1 MYLPFSSK
9 TREMKQNLKSSMGD
23 MGEFMM
29 MLATDG
35 EFRNEIWRIIKKEFG
50 EYIDSIWGT
59 TPEHGYA
66 QGQLLFDIASMFVG
80 VGELKAALASYKST
94 KSFLLI
100 KDVISKG
107 AKKAKKIISSL
118 KKQNTP
124 APADAPPVPKP
135 KQLPA
140 PQPESTT
147 IKKLPS
153 GAELIKENN
162 SISLNTGYIQNKK
175 AVKHNFTTYG
185 KKLRG
190 KGYLNFKN
198 KISDIVVERKYIKEM
213 YMSGSTLPKV
223 INVTDGMEL
232 YKIVPKNSIVHDQT
246 PYWITKTELI
256 KIFNNECEY
265 KLECTVNDFI
275 KNKKVINISYSVRD
289 LGYSNWYT
297 CCVLYEKE

>member
-1 MYLPFSSK
+1 
-9 TREMKQNLKSSMGD
+9 
-23 MGEFMM
+23 
-29 MLATDG
+29 
-35 EFRNEIWRIIKKEFG
+35 
-50 EYIDSIWGT
+50 
-59 TPEHGYA
+59 
-66 QGQLLFDIASMFVG
+66 MFVG

-162 SISLNTGYIQNKK
+162 SISLNTGYIQNENAIKGK
-175 AVKHNFTTYG
+175 FKTYG

-198 KISDIVVERKYIKEM
+198 KIYGIDIEDAYIKEM

-223 INVTDGMEL
+223 LNVTDDMEL
-232 YKIVPKNSIVHDQT
+232 YKIVPKNSIVHDRT
-246 PYWITKTELI
+246 PYWLTKNEII
-256 KIFNNECEY
+256 KIFNNERGIEDILALPEGSCKGIYDIY
-265 KLECTVNDFI
+265 KITLKKDQDI
-275 KNKKVINISYSVRD
+275 KNIRIFESRIAPSKQGTIKRKGGAKQILVPNRRQWTDAVKIEELKI
-289 LGYSNWYT
+289 
-297 CCVLYEKE
+297 E

>member
-1 MYLPFSSK
+1 MKKWINKKLPK
-9 TREMKQNLKSSMGD
+9 TEKPKVL
-23 MGEFMM
+23 
-29 MLATDG
+29 
-35 EFRNEIWRIIKKEFG
+35 
-50 EYIDSIWGT
+50 
-59 TPEHGYA
+59 
-66 QGQLLFDIASMFVG
+66 
-80 VGELKAALASYKST
+80 
-94 KSFLLI
+94 
-100 KDVISKG
+100 
-107 AKKAKKIISSL
+107 
-118 KKQNTP
+118 P
-124 APADAPPVPKP
+124 APTDAPPVPKP

-175 AVKHNFTTYG
+175 AVKHNFKTYG

-256 KIFNNECEY
+256 KIFNNEKRIEDMLSLPEGSCKGIYDIY
-265 KLECTVNDFI
+265 KITLKKDQDI
-275 KNKKVINISYSVRD
+275 KNIRIFETGK
-289 LGYSNWYT
+289 T
-297 CCVLYEKE
+297 YE

>member
-1 MYLPFSSK
+1 
-9 TREMKQNLKSSMGD
+9 
-23 MGEFMM
+23 
-29 MLATDG
+29 
-35 EFRNEIWRIIKKEFG
+35 
-50 EYIDSIWGT
+50 
-59 TPEHGYA
+59 
-66 QGQLLFDIASMFVG
+66 MFVG

-124 APADAPPVPKP
+124 VPADAPPVPKP

-162 SISLNTGYIQNKK
+162 IISLNTGYIQNEK

-185 KKLRG
+185 NRLSG
-190 KGYLNFKN
+190 KGYKRFLGN
-198 KISDIVVERKYIKEM
+198 K
-213 YMSGSTLPKV
+213 
-223 INVTDGMEL
+223 
-232 YKIVPKNSIVHDQT
+232 Q
-246 PYWITKTELI
+246 
-256 KIFNNECEY
+256 
-265 KLECTVNDFI
+265 
-275 KNKKVINISYSVRD
+275 
-289 LGYSNWYT
+289 
-297 CCVLYEKE
+297 